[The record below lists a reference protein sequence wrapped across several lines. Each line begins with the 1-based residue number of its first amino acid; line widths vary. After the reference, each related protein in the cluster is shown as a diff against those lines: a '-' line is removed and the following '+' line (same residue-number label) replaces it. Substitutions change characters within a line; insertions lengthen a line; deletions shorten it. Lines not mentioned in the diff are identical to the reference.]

1 MQSLLRSLR
10 LRSMPMAWTVLIRR
24 ADRAPLGSRDAL
36 RPVFLARLP
45 GLAFYREPSGPEKL
59 AATKIAYPEVIRKHF
74 ESAPAE
80 VRADFASGDLH
91 LRFFFGPEGQD
102 QIDSVAVEVRGGV
115 EPAPVLLAL
124 CAPDGWGAEEPDG
137 ARLHLAGPAVEPSPQ
152 ARRPGGAPGRRHPR

>member
-1 MQSLLRSLR
+1 
-10 LRSMPMAWTVLIRR
+10 
-24 ADRAPLGSRDAL
+24 
-36 RPVFLARLP
+36 VFRARLP

-59 AATKIAYPEVIRKHF
+59 AATRITFPEVIRKHF

-115 EPAPVLLAL
+115 DPAPFLLAL
-124 CAPDGWGAEEPDG
+124 CAPDGWVAEEPDG
-137 ARLHLAGPAVEPSPQ
+137 ARLDLAAHAVEPSRE
-152 ARRPGGAPGRRHPR
+152 AGAPGDARARADS